1 MSTVLGLL
9 SWNPEI
15 RNLLALSVGVV
26 ILCGSV
32 IFLIST
38 NTGPRTGVLVGL
50 AVLFGWMT
58 IMGLTWWIYGIGMK
72 GTPSHWRVLNVNVG
86 DLSSDPLQ
94 QAREL
99 PVPDQQQVVNEIL
112 QKHPD
117 LEAKVNP
124 DHVQGKIITLGD
136 LVDAD
141 PALLAEFNLTS
152 EDLAGWN
159 LLPTSDPQRGD
170 AQAVADTA
178 LVPAEG
184 QKIFPDTA
192 SYKVL
197 EAFDIGGKENEH
209 KLPPNASVWDRVKQ
223 NIETAVEISHPE
235 HYIIVQVQA
244 VVPQETPPGG
254 KPPTPELDTS
264 QPVISVVMI
273 RSLGDL
279 RFPGFMTFL
288 VSGVLFALLCNTLH
302 RRDKLIARHRTAST

>member
-1 MSTVLGLL
+1 
-9 SWNPEI
+9 
-15 RNLLALSVGVV
+15 
-26 ILCGSV
+26 
-32 IFLIST
+32 
-38 NTGPRTGVLVGL
+38 
-50 AVLFGWMT
+50 
-58 IMGLTWWIYGIGMK
+58 
-72 GTPSHWRVLNVNVG
+72 
-86 DLSSDPLQ
+86 
-94 QAREL
+94 
-99 PVPDQQQVVNEIL
+99 
-112 QKHPD
+112 
-117 LEAKVNP
+117 
-124 DHVQGKIITLGD
+124 
-136 LVDAD
+136 
-141 PALLAEFNLTS
+141 
-152 EDLAGWN
+152 
-159 LLPTSDPQRGD
+159 
-170 AQAVADTA
+170 
-178 LVPAEG
+178 
-184 QKIFPDTA
+184 
-192 SYKVL
+192 VL